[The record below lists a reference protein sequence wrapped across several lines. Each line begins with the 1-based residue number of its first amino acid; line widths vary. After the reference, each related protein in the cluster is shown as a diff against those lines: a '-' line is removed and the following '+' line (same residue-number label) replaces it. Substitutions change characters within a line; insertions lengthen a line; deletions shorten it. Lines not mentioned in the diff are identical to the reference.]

1 MLPKEPFTQRDEDT
15 KCQLNPWTCH
25 RYLTTNWSAGNKRCD
40 ATQSPSGMLPGLLV
54 TITKPSQDFTI
65 HLPERNVVATTYNNE
80 TFCAKER
87 SS

>member
-1 MLPKEPFTQRDEDT
+1 MLP
-15 KCQLNPWTCH
+15 
-25 RYLTTNWSAGNKRCD
+25 S
-40 ATQSPSGMLPGLLV
+40 LLV

-65 HLPERNVVATTYNNE
+65 HLPERNVVATTYNIE